1 LKETSTPPAKLSNW
15 NIIIKELEKA
25 GIEIDADYKRLI
37 ISGDPDII
45 TDLLKQISDLSGE
58 KGAYNSNE
66 NDKIEKKA
74 TKKTKVKEG
83 VDILSMDP
91 NKKPIK

>member
-1 LKETSTPPAKLSNW
+1 M
-15 NIIIKELEKA
+15 
-25 GIEIDADYKRLI
+25 
-37 ISGDPDII
+37 
-45 TDLLKQISDLSGE
+45 DLSGE

-66 NDKIEKKA
+66 NDKTEKKA